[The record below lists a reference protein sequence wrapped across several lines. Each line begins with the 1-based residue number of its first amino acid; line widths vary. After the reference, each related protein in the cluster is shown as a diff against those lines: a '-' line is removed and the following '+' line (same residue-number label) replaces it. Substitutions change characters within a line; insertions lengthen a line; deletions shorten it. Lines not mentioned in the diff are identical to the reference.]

1 MASGLESRRPS
12 AGHARRGKVSSLA
25 AAFAVALG
33 WLSLAEGAPAPRPA
47 FRLGVSVATTGSDA
61 RWGGPILQGVQ
72 LAVEDVN
79 RRGGA
84 GGHPLETLLLDSSA
98 PGADTL
104 SRQRA
109 TVASYERFVADPAVI
124 AAIGPQTSEESR
136 AVAPFLS
143 RADLATITPSATTFD
158 ITDPALRATFRPG
171 ARTVY
176 FRTVGTDMAQGDA
189 MARFARAHIGVRR
202 VVVIDDGL
210 AFGERTIETFVRRAA
225 QVVRRWVPPPSP

>member
-1 MASGLESRRPS
+1 M
-12 AGHARRGKVSSLA
+12 
-25 AAFAVALG
+25 
-33 WLSLAEGAPAPRPA
+33 
-47 FRLGVSVATTGSDA
+47 
-61 RWGGPILQGVQ
+61 LQGVQ

-84 GGHPLETLLLDSSA
+84 GGHPLETFLLDSA
-98 PGADTL
+98 VPGADTL

-171 ARTVY
+171 AGPSTSEPSAP
-176 FRTVGTDMAQGDA
+176 TW
-189 MARFARAHIGVRR
+189 
-202 VVVIDDGL
+202 
-210 AFGERTIETFVRRAA
+210 RRATPWRA
-225 QVVRRWVPPPSP
+225 SLGQALGSAGSW